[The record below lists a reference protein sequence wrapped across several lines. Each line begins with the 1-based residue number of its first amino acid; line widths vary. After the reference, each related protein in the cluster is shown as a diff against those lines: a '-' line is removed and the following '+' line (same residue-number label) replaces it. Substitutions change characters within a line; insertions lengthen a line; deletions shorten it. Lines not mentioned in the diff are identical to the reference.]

1 MIFICLFQ
9 FFNNGIFSV
18 SFILSGFFT
27 KILSG
32 YVGLAETIFTVTSFL
47 FEALVQF
54 PALSLVFNFTVIPEL
69 GTSVAG

>member
-32 YVGLAETIFTVTSFL
+32 YVGLAETIFTVT
-47 FEALVQF
+47 VT
-54 PALSLVFNFTVIPEL
+54 NFGIKFDF
-69 GTSVAG
+69 

>member
-32 YVGLAETIFTVTSFL
+32 YVGLAETIFTVTSFYSKH
-47 FEALVQF
+47 
-54 PALSLVFNFTVIPEL
+54 LSSFQHYL
-69 GTSVAG
+69 